1 MLITDLYDYSNAYIF
16 VKGIITVTST
26 NNADRRNKKLILKNN
41 SPFRSCISKSTA
53 VVDHRHLKVE
63 VAD

>member
-26 NNADRRNKKLILKNN
+26 NNADRRNKKLIFKNN
-41 SPFRSCISKSTA
+41 SPFRSCI
-53 VVDHRHLKVE
+53 
-63 VAD
+63 

>member
-26 NNADRRNKKLILKNN
+26 NNAHRTNKKLIFKNN
-41 SPFRSCISKSTA
+41 SPFRSCISKNTA
-53 VVDHRHLKVE
+53 VVDPRHLKVE